1 MTIEITVPELGES
14 VIEATIQQWLK
25 KEGDFVEVGEPLVEL
40 ETDKVNLEVSA
51 KASGVLSHIIVPEGQ
66 DVKIGD
72 VLGMIDSEAK
82 QSASTAL
89 PSMTLPTEPVSDSYS
104 SIKEMDE
111 TVPKRTLLAT
121 PVAARMAQ
129 EEKID
134 LALVHGTGSE
144 GRVTKSDVEQYR
156 QSQATNESEP
166 SKLPSPQPVMPM
178 SADLASRKEERQR
191 MSRRRRTIAQR
202 LLEATQTT
210 AMLTTFNEINMAA
223 VMDLRSRRNESIQAR
238 HGIKLGITSFFIKA
252 SLSALKAYPRLNAE
266 IQEDEIVLKHYYDIG
281 LAVGATEGLVVP
293 VIRDADRLSI
303 AETEQEIKNF
313 VTKVEN
319 GSLSLEDLR
328 GGTFTITNGGVFGSL
343 LSTPIL
349 SIPQVAILGL
359 HKTEDRPV
367 AQSGEVMIQPMMY
380 VALSYDH
387 RIVDGREAVQF
398 LVHIKDLIE
407 DPERLLLE
415 G

>member
-1 MTIEITVPELGES
+1 MIIEIAVPELGES

-72 VLGMIDSEAK
+72 VLGMIDSEVK

-178 SADLASRKEERQR
+178 IADLASRKEERQR

-223 VMDLRSRRNESIQAR
+223 VMDLRSRRNESFQAR

-252 SLSALKAYPRLNAE
+252 SLSALKAFPRLNAE
-266 IQEDEIVLKHYYDIG
+266 IQEDAIVLKHYYDIG

-359 HKTEDRPV
+359 HKIEDRPV